1 MDYGGT
7 WRVHTGPAKVRIVTI
22 TQMRDRKLMFTAI
35 LECQPAHGNVQSLA
49 VRVRNWAGSVRIDAP
64 PALRQREQRRGPDD
78 RVWLLDQGPGAAGPL
93 RITLSGEQQTEA
105 PSDAVTPDVTVLG
118 TAHVERWAVV
128 TGSNLTAEPSGG
140 LTPVQNATVYRSPLL
155 RSMLSTTKAWDA
167 TTGAIYRITSPEWRL
182 NFAPRDVAAAAAP
195 IEVFLADYQ
204 AAVGGRDRWLHEAV
218 YWLRHEANTDL
229 NLTFPADAEVLSVS
243 IDGAETAPL
252 QAEPRRLWMPLTGR
266 RAICRVCIQWRY
278 ATEDLDRPNLDAPTL
293 QGARRG

>member
-1 MDYGGT
+1 MPLAGATRLEMPCIRLLSSESQDTTVRFVAGNELSLTEASVHNLSAVDFKGAGRVYRTNGRMDYGGT
-7 WRVHTGPAKVRIVTI
+7 WRIHTGPAKVRIVTI

-167 TTGAIYRITSPEWRL
+167 TTGA
-182 NFAPRDVAAAAAP
+182 
-195 IEVFLADYQ
+195 
-204 AAVGGRDRWLHEAV
+204 
-218 YWLRHEANTDL
+218 DL
-229 NLTFPADAEVLSVS
+229 
-243 IDGAETAPL
+243 
-252 QAEPRRLWMPLTGR
+252 
-266 RAICRVCIQWRY
+266 
-278 ATEDLDRPNLDAPTL
+278 
-293 QGARRG
+293 